1 MTTALA
7 AATMAVGVV
16 LILRGAVIIASGTT
30 GRFPLDPWLSL
41 VGGFALIF
49 LGRAA
54 LDLIG

>member
-1 MTTALA
+1 MMTGLA
-7 AATMAVGVV
+7 VATMAVGLV
-16 LILRGAVIIASGTT
+16 LILRAAVIIASGTT

-54 LDLIG
+54 LGWIG